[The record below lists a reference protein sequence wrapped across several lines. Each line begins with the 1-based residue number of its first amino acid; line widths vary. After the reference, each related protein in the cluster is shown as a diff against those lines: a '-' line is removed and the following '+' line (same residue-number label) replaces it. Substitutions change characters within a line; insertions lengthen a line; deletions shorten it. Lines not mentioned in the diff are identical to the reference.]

1 MDYTDIRYEVADRV
15 CTITID
21 REDRLNAFRG
31 RTVEE
36 LLHAFRRA
44 WIDRDAGAIILTGA
58 GSKAFCVGGD
68 QKEMQEKGTYGTS
81 QNGLWEID
89 DLHMVIR
96 NIPKPVI
103 CAVNGYAIGGGH
115 VIHVICDVTVAA
127 DHAKFGQA
135 GPRVGS
141 FDAGWGSAYLARTV
155 GEKRAREIWFFCQQY
170 DARTA
175 LEWGLVNR
183 VVPREKLMEEAR
195 ALAAQAVALSPTAL
209 KFLKH
214 AFNADSAHIFGQ
226 VKMAADGLASF
237 VNSEEA
243 VEGRTAFLE
252 KRKPDFARFR

>member
-1 MDYTDIRYEVADRV
+1 MEYTDILYDVSEGIA
-15 CTITID
+15 TITIN
-21 REDRLNAFRG
+21 RADRLNCFRG
-31 RTVEE
+31 RTIEE
-36 LLHAFRRA
+36 LIHAFKRA
-44 WIDRDAGAIILTGA
+44 WADRDAAVVILTAA
-58 GSKAFCVGGD
+58 GNKAFCVGGD

-81 QNGLWEID
+81 ENGLWEID
-89 DLHMVIR
+89 DLHNVIR

-115 VIHVICDVTVAA
+115 VIHVICDITIAA

-141 FDAGWGSAYLARTV
+141 FDAGWGSAYLARIV

-170 DARTA
+170 TAQTA

-183 VVPREKLMEEAR
+183 VVPGDELQQAAR
-195 ALAAQAVALSPTAL
+195 DLAKQAVALSPTAL

-214 AFNADSAHIFGQ
+214 AFNADSAHVFGQ
-226 VKMAADGLASF
+226 VKMAADGLAAF

-243 VEGRTAFLE
+243 TEGRTAFLE
-252 KRKPDFARFR
+252 KRQPDFSRFR

>member
-1 MDYTDIRYEVADRV
+1 EVR
-15 CTITID
+15 
-21 REDRLNAFRG
+21 NAFRPQ
-31 RTVEE
+31 TVAE
-36 LLHAFRRA
+36 LIDAFAR
-44 WIDRDAGAIILTGA
+44 IRDDASIGCVLLIGEGDA
-58 GSKAFCVGGD
+58 AFCSGGD
-68 QKEMQEKGTYGTS
+68 QTYKSHAGGYVGEDGIARL
-81 QNGLWEID
+81 NVL
-89 DLHMVIR
+89 DLQRQIR
-96 NIPKPVI
+96 SLPIPVI
-103 CAVNGYAIGGGH
+103 ALVNGYAIGGGH